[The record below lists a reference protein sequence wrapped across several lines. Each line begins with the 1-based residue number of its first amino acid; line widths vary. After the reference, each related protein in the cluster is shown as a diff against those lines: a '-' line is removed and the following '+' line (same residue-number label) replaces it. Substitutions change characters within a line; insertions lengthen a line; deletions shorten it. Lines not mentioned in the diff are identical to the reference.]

1 MEPHLINENTLE
13 ENVSLYFS
21 DYSAG
26 SEDKEA
32 ETFEESD
39 EESDIF
45 GELPEIELF
54 KFNEENYINAQIALE
69 NEIVNQLSDENED
82 FEDQEILSVP
92 SPSPLSSTTPVE
104 EVNELSYILDPTIYK
119 NFSPC
124 VLIDYFNNKL
134 QTCGQTTNVRNI
146 CQLVGTWQI
155 DENAILNYQSKGI
168 PLGVCMNHFNYD
180 QKNYNAYCKQ
190 LRKPEQSEIR
200 RRRCL
205 FCFQNFHF
213 FSRGLGCK
221 NHLWNIWGKNI
232 QIPCIGLYTCDAIHK
247 YQDISKIVFDD
258 ASTVRYICNNCYESY
273 GGHINRRTG
282 SGKQKFD
289 CKRELHKNDVSKSLE
304 LIIQWL
310 KYVVNTKSEEEKEII
325 LASILVPI
333 LNLLFTSF
341 ETPLKYEYY
350 NPKNNTRYSNDSNN
364 SPLFLITILSE
375 LPSYFF
381 LKSLFSI
388 NLKLLLNEID
398 INPKLEWTDE
408 KWKEI
413 GTKLGN
419 ELWNSHKMVT
429 ENKSELQLPISL
441 RTYHASFPKFLT
453 GFFDGL
459 ISEIF
464 QKKLIILNKKRKQHN
479 KPLKQLDNEHIT
491 KCVTFIISLIVGM
504 TFPNLGVWF
513 TQIMASIS
521 RKPRLIS
528 SFRRLL
534 STLHISG
541 HTDGH
546 ECRIEKQRMTK
557 IDPTERLL
565 KGLNIWNL
573 AVIDNIDFKEKTFTY
588 GNIFDATR
596 GSSHTTLRM
605 VFQMQMPISLDEKA
619 SDEKRITSPLG
630 LFGMNDQIKN
640 VWDMFD
646 KVIDDLLNFQSNS
659 ENQVTFNTNF
669 DMTTIHE
676 KILENIDQGCSAGA
690 PNIVILET
698 GGIPNSNE
706 GIFRST
712 EMYKEDFKLRPHDYL
727 DVVADEAIFR
737 RLIKQREQWPNLRP
751 ILGQWHTSKDM
762 CGVLIVLF
770 SSYRIFDLAKA
781 LGVKFLDKLDKVV
794 DYRST
799 VRVLELIWC
808 AVIIAIRIYMKK
820 TNLNKYNIMN
830 ADSGANSVLRIWY
843 FYYKWA
849 SIFKAHRIGIR
860 VGCSAGAPNIVILET
875 GGIPNSNEG
884 IFRSTEMYKEDFKL
898 RPHDYLDVVADEAI
912 FRRLIKQREQWP
924 NLRPILGQWHT
935 SKDMCGVL
943 IVLFSSYRIFD
954 LAKALGVKFLD
965 KLDKVVD
972 YRSTVRVLELIWC
985 AVIIAI
991 RIYMKKTN
999 LNKYNIMNADSG
1011 ANSVL
1016 RIWYFYYKWA
1026 SIFKAHRIGIR
1037 VGNYKLQKNALA
1049 CFAGLFPSAGKS
1061 NYSTSV
1067 AQYLGILAQYPK
1079 LEEKLECASSVKID
1093 DDEKRKYH
1101 YFAFDEALETFG
1113 VKFVKKNI
1121 IGNVIDV
1128 NNLKL
1133 QVKAVQSEHDRI
1145 GILLSEYLD
1154 DPCGSIGQRA
1164 VNTRK
1169 SVMWNLIHELLSAF
1183 SHSDDYNRYRNSLW
1197 DTTSPDQFTAASI
1210 AHLENCFPGGTLR
1223 IEAIFLQ
1230 DVISVQKSNKVGRRK
1245 LKITRWRPNDQK
1257 SKRKKA
1263 ISTVAPT
1270 SHLNTENSSQ
1280 VISDQQIL
1288 NNSNI
1293 VNQNK
1298 PPRKKQRQ
1306 ARRETKPEEKKV
1318 LESLI
1323 TCSKYPT
1330 DD

>member
-13 ENVSLYFS
+13 ENISLCFN

-26 SEDKEA
+26 SEDEEA

-168 PLGVCMNHFNYD
+168 PLGVCMNHFNYN
-180 QKNYNAYCKQ
+180 QKNHNAYCKQ

-213 FSRGLGCK
+213 FSRGLGC
-221 NHLWNIWGKNI
+221 
-232 QIPCIGLYTCDAIHK
+232 
-247 YQDISKIVFDD
+247 ISKIVFDD
-258 ASTVRYICNNCYESY
+258 ALTVQYICNNCYESY

-289 CKRELHKNDVSKSLE
+289 CKHELHKNDVSKSLE

-310 KYVVNTKSEEEKEII
+310 KYVVNTKSKEEKEII

-364 SPLFLITILSE
+364 SPPFLITILSE

-419 ELWNSHKMVT
+419 ELWNSRKMVT

-464 QKKLIILNKKRKQHN
+464 QKKLIILNKKRKQRN

-504 TFPNLGVWF
+504 TFPNLDVWF

-521 RKPRLIS
+521 RKPQLIS
-528 SFRRLL
+528 SFR
-534 STLHISG
+534 G

-573 AVIDNIDFKEKTFTY
+573 AVIDNINFKEKTFTY

-596 GSSHTTLRM
+596 KSSHTTLRM

-619 SDEKRITSPLG
+619 SDEKRITSPLA
-630 LFGMNDQIKN
+630 F
-640 VWDMFD
+640 W
-646 KVIDDLLNFQSNS
+646 
-659 ENQVTFNTNF
+659 
-669 DMTTIHE
+669 HE
-676 KILENIDQGCSAGA
+676 
-690 PNIVILET
+690 
-698 GGIPNSNE
+698 
-706 GIFRST
+706 
-712 EMYKEDFKLRPHDYL
+712 
-727 DVVADEAIFR
+727 
-737 RLIKQREQWPNLRP
+737 
-751 ILGQWHTSKDM
+751 
-762 CGVLIVLF
+762 
-770 SSYRIFDLAKA
+770 
-781 LGVKFLDKLDKVV
+781 
-794 DYRST
+794 
-799 VRVLELIWC
+799 
-808 AVIIAIRIYMKK
+808 
-820 TNLNKYNIMN
+820 
-830 ADSGANSVLRIWY
+830 
-843 FYYKWA
+843 
-849 SIFKAHRIGIR
+849 
-860 VGCSAGAPNIVILET
+860 
-875 GGIPNSNEG
+875 
-884 IFRSTEMYKEDFKL
+884 
-898 RPHDYLDVVADEAI
+898 
-912 FRRLIKQREQWP
+912 
-924 NLRPILGQWHT
+924 
-935 SKDMCGVL
+935 
-943 IVLFSSYRIFD
+943 
-954 LAKALGVKFLD
+954 
-965 KLDKVVD
+965 
-972 YRSTVRVLELIWC
+972 
-985 AVIIAI
+985 
-991 RIYMKKTN
+991 
-999 LNKYNIMNADSG
+999 
-1011 ANSVL
+1011 
-1016 RIWYFYYKWA
+1016 
-1026 SIFKAHRIGIR
+1026 
-1037 VGNYKLQKNALA
+1037 
-1049 CFAGLFPSAGKS
+1049 
-1061 NYSTSV
+1061 
-1067 AQYLGILAQYPK
+1067 
-1079 LEEKLECASSVKID
+1079 
-1093 DDEKRKYH
+1093 
-1101 YFAFDEALETFG
+1101 
-1113 VKFVKKNI
+1113 
-1121 IGNVIDV
+1121 
-1128 NNLKL
+1128 
-1133 QVKAVQSEHDRI
+1133 
-1145 GILLSEYLD
+1145 
-1154 DPCGSIGQRA
+1154 
-1164 VNTRK
+1164 
-1169 SVMWNLIHELLSAF
+1169 
-1183 SHSDDYNRYRNSLW
+1183 
-1197 DTTSPDQFTAASI
+1197 
-1210 AHLENCFPGGTLR
+1210 
-1223 IEAIFLQ
+1223 
-1230 DVISVQKSNKVGRRK
+1230 
-1245 LKITRWRPNDQK
+1245 
-1257 SKRKKA
+1257 
-1263 ISTVAPT
+1263 
-1270 SHLNTENSSQ
+1270 
-1280 VISDQQIL
+1280 
-1288 NNSNI
+1288 
-1293 VNQNK
+1293 
-1298 PPRKKQRQ
+1298 
-1306 ARRETKPEEKKV
+1306 
-1318 LESLI
+1318 
-1323 TCSKYPT
+1323 
-1330 DD
+1330 